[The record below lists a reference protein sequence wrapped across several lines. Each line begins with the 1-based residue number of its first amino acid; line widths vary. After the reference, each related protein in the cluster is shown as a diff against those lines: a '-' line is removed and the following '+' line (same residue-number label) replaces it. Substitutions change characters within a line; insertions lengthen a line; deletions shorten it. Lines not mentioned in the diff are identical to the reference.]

1 MAGSI
6 TMVFIFQPIL
16 MSFLPVPAPHRQVR
30 KQKGALG
37 TWFSAMV
44 DKLVHVPLMRGAVR
58 ETLLIASAVFLIFG
72 VFAGLHAKIGYS
84 TVGTPLYRA
93 NAKVNRDI
101 MVIGRKF
108 PLEEGWVILT
118 MPKYPSQQCAIAPR
132 VLRLESDF
140 RNYMME
146 DPRVRAVTSFSS
158 QVEKPFN
165 QMFHY
170 GDPKYLAIP
179 ASLEMSGNLWGLY
192 LNGTAPGELE
202 RYMSTQ
208 NNADTCIRVMMT
220 DHTYDTLNDIRDR
233 IQRFVALRLAA
244 DPGLNQ
250 VKAHYMAGMAGLYL
264 AANDVLYKLD
274 FMNITFVLAVIFIFC
289 VLTYRS
295 FAAGILFILSCVLA
309 NFGAFIYMGIRG
321 IGLTIHTIPVISLGI
336 GLGVDYGIYTV
347 SRIRDEVL
355 GGATLEDATLV
366 ALRHTGAAVLA
377 TFSVM
382 VSGIVPWVFSP
393 LLFHNQMSILLIFL
407 MGTNMVAGV
416 LVLPSFIMLQ
426 RPKFVFGGKVPQVA
440 APKVAAVAD

>member
-1 MAGSI
+1 
-6 TMVFIFQPIL
+6 
-16 MSFLPVPAPHRQVR
+16 
-30 KQKGALG
+30 
-37 TWFSAMV
+37 
-44 DKLVHVPLMRGAVR
+44 
-58 ETLLIASAVFLIFG
+58 
-72 VFAGLHAKIGYS
+72 
-84 TVGTPLYRA
+84 
-93 NAKVNRDI
+93 
-101 MVIGRKF
+101 
-108 PLEEGWVILT
+108 
-118 MPKYPSQQCAIAPR
+118 
-132 VLRLESDF
+132 
-140 RNYMME
+140 MM
-146 DPRVRAVTSFSS
+146 
-158 QVEKPFN
+158 K
-165 QMFHY
+165 
-170 GDPKYLAIP
+170 
-179 ASLEMSGNLWGLY
+179 
-192 LNGTAPGELE
+192 
-202 RYMSTQ
+202 
-208 NNADTCIRVMMT
+208 
-220 DHTYDTLNDIRDR
+220 DHTYDTLNDIRTR

-250 VKAHYMAGMAGLYL
+250 VKVHYMAGLAGLYL

-295 FAAGILFILSCVLA
+295 FTAGILFILSCVLA

-321 IGLTIHTIPVISLGI
+321 IGLTIDTIPIISLGI
-336 GLGVDYGIYTV
+336 GLGVDYGIYMV

-366 ALRHTGAAVLA
+366 ALRHTGAAVFA

-416 LVLPSFIMLQ
+416 LVLPSVIMLL